1 MTKRTAFLALALA
14 VCSGLSA
21 QSVKL
26 NDLDYFE
33 DTGVNYLV
41 YSNGYNG
48 MFCDEKTAAVEIIL
62 RGVRIA
68 TGGGIRLMNT
78 PEQWDIYGK
87 WFMDAYHN
95 NRIFPVRV
103 ENGRAGT
110 KVFSVTD
117 ILKLKAQ
124 DSLKAE
130 IIFK

>member
-1 MTKRTAFLALALA
+1 MTNVERLISTCVELGATQAMVNLG
-14 VCSGLSA
+14 VTSG
-21 QSVKL
+21 
-26 NDLDYFE
+26 
-33 DTGVNYLV
+33 
-41 YSNGYNG
+41 
-48 MFCDEKTAAVEIIL
+48 EISL
-62 RGVRIA
+62 RKAR
-68 TGGGIRLMNT
+68 N
-78 PEQWDIYGK
+78 IYGK

-103 ENGRAGT
+103 EDGRAGT